1 MKSLLRGLFACAVA
15 LVVAG
20 CLVSPVSNSGGIGAV
35 TVRNS
40 NPNSIIAALQN
51 EFSKSG
57 YTLADSSYPDSVSFQ
72 KSAGAFGN
80 AMWGSYGAPQSIRVK
95 IAIVPVPGTE
105 NYRLEPRLYS
115 VTDAGEAG
123 FDQERPLIGLWNAEF
138 GPLLK
143 RAAAQAS
150 F

>member
-1 MKSLLRGLFACAVA
+1 MNHVVRAFFAFVAV
-15 LVVAG
+15 LMVGG
-20 CLVSPVSNSGGIGAV
+20 CLVSPVSSSGGLGAV
-35 TVRNS
+35 TVINS

-51 EFSKSG
+51 EFSQNG
-57 YTLADSSYPDSVSFQ
+57 YTLSDSNYPDSVSFD
-72 KSAGAFGN
+72 KPAGAFGN

-95 IAIVPVPGTE
+95 VSIVPIPGTT
-105 NYRLEPRLYS
+105 NYRLEPRVYS

-123 FDQERPLIGLWNAEF
+123 FDQQRPLMGLWNAEF

-143 RAAAQAS
+143 RAAKQAS